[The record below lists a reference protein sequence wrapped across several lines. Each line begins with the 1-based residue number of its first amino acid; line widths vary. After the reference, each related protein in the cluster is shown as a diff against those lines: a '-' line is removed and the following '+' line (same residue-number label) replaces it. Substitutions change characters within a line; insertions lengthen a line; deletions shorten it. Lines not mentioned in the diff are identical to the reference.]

1 MINLERISLRIKS
14 LLDEDTESSVCYA
27 ALEARLA
34 LEKICYDR
42 LRQRHDYI
50 SHADLRAWTP
60 GHVVQRVM
68 EEVDG
73 NVAMTKTLS
82 ISKGPAHANFKPED
96 EDYVEVGTEVGF
108 KPRHIAGMWQALSNL
123 ALHVRLPEHRDD
135 HISAYGDKIKT
146 RAKIEEVLVEL
157 ERLSKGTMSFSGLG
171 DEVSFECHCGQKNR
185 RRAALLKNGQTVS
198 CYKEGCLH
206 RYKVSLQSDGTFI
219 FELDSVEISCSACG
233 GSMLEPRHE
242 LLKMK
247 YEELKKINCATCGH
261 DNHIIW
267 ILARADLSEKS
278 DAKFG

>member
-1 MINLERISLRIKS
+1 MLNLERIILHIKS

-73 NVAMTKTLS
+73 NVAVTKTLS
-82 ISKGPAHANFKPED
+82 ISKGPAHPNFKPED
-96 EDYVEVGTEVGF
+96 EDYVEIGTEVGF
-108 KPRHIAGMWQALSNL
+108 KPQHIARMWQALSNL

-135 HISAYGDKIKT
+135 YIPAYGDKTKT
-146 RAKIEEVLVEL
+146 RAKIGEVLAEL

-198 CYKEGCLH
+198 CYKEGCP
-206 RYKVSLQSDGTFI
+206 RGYKVALQEDGSFV
-219 FELDSVEISCSACG
+219 FELDSVAISCSACNA
-233 GSMLEPRHE
+233 SMLAPRHE

-247 YEELKKINCATCGH
+247 YEQPATIMCSKCGQQ
-261 DNHIIW
+261 NQIKW
-267 ILARADLSEKS
+267 VLARADPPPKS
-278 DAKFG
+278 VAKLD